1 MKRYNL
7 YTFRESK
14 LIWTET
20 ENLKEALTNFR
31 KRKNINSNGT
41 YHPNMDYV
49 IDPMQVITVDRST
62 DGFVWGGEKI
72 LAFNRE
78 RLEKELNNQ

>member
-20 ENLKEALTNFR
+20 ENLKEALANFR
-31 KRKNINSNGT
+31 KRKNLNSNGT

-49 IDPMQVITVDRST
+49 IDPMRVITVDQST
-62 DGFVWGGEKI
+62 NGFVWGGEKI